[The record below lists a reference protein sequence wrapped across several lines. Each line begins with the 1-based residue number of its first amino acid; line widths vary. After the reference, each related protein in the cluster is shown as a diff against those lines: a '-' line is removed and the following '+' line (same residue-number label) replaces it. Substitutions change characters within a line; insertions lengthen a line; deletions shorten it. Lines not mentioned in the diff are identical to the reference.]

1 MRLRRGAQYL
11 PAPDSW
17 RGNSLRVKAGSRGFG
32 LGKKAMN
39 APQAGR
45 RRAVIE
51 AVAPAVDG
59 GRFPIKRSV
68 GERVV
73 VEATVFADG
82 HDVLGCVVQHRAEH
96 RSEWSEA
103 RMQPL
108 GNDRWRGE
116 FALELC
122 GLHRYRV
129 QAWVDH
135 FATWRRD
142 LLKRCEAGQDLSV
155 PLTIGTRL
163 VEQAAGRAH
172 DEAALRLADWAVR
185 LGGNASVEDRTGWA
199 LDEQLLDLMTH
210 YPERS
215 LATTSE
221 PQLGVMVDRP
231 LARFSAWYEVFPR
244 SASPHPGRHGTL
256 RDCEARLAYVAE
268 MGFDI
273 VYLPPIHPIGST
285 FRKGPNNTLS
295 GAAGDPGS
303 PWAIGSAAGGH
314 TAVHPELGGL
324 DDFRRLVAK
333 AAELDLEI
341 ALDIA
346 FQCSPDHPWV
356 REHPQWFVHRPDG
369 TIQYAEN
376 PPKKYQDIYPL
387 NFETEDWR
395 ALWEALREVFLYW
408 VEQGVTV
415 FRVDNPHTK
424 SLHFWEWV
432 IAEVKR
438 TAPGA
443 IFLSEAFTR
452 PPILHRLAKAG
463 FSQSYNYFPW
473 RNTKWEL
480 TQYFTELTRGPG
492 REYLRPNL
500 WPNTP
505 DILPEYLQYGGRA
518 AFAVRL
524 VLAGTL
530 GASYGIY
537 GPAFE
542 LHENRALEPGSEEYL
557 DSEKYQ
563 IKAWDLDRPDSL
575 KDLIA
580 RVNRIRRDNPAL
592 HSDWNLRFHPI
603 DNDQLIA
610 YSKHDAQSGNTV
622 LVVVNL
628 DPHHRQIGWVE
639 LPLSEL
645 GMHPHQTYQMHDLLG
660 GARYLWSG
668 ERNYVELDPAKV
680 PGHIFRLRRRLR
692 TERDFDYFF

>member
-1 MRLRRGAQYL
+1 MA
-11 PAPDSW
+11 AW
-17 RGNSLRVKAGSRGFG
+17 AGSG
-32 LGKKAMN
+32 GKARL
-39 APQAGR
+39 AGKR
-45 RRAVIE
+45 RTVIE

-59 GRFPIKRSV
+59 GRFPIKRTV
-68 GERVV
+68 GERVA
-73 VEATVFADG
+73 VEAVVFVDG
-82 HDVLGCVVQHRAEH
+82 HDVLGCAVQYRMQQDPA
-96 RSEWSEA
+96 WSEI

-108 GNDRWRGE
+108 GNDRWHGE
-116 FALELC
+116 FTVEQC
-122 GLHRYRV
+122 TPYCYRV

-142 LLKRCEAGQDLSV
+142 LVKRFEAGQELSV
-155 PLTIGTRL
+155 PLSMGADL
-163 VEQAAGRAH
+163 VEQAASRAH
-172 DEAALRLADWAVR
+172 GATALQLADWAAR
-185 LGGNASVEDRTGWA
+185 LGGNASLEERTQWA
-199 LDEQLLDLMTH
+199 LDEDLLHLMGR
-210 YPERS
+210 YPGRS
-215 LATTSE
+215 LATTSAPE
-221 PQLGVMVDRP
+221 LGVTVDPP
-231 LARFSAWYEVFPR
+231 LARFSAWYELFPR
-244 SASPHPGRHGTL
+244 STGPAGQHGTL
-256 RDCEARLAYVAE
+256 RDCEARLPYVAE

-273 VYLPPIHPIGST
+273 LYLPPVHPIGRT

-295 GAAGDPGS
+295 GTRSDPGS
-303 PWAIGSAAGGH
+303 PWAIGAPAGGH
-314 TAVHPELGGL
+314 TAIHPELGTL

-333 AAELDLEI
+333 AAELGLEV

-356 REHPQWFVHRPDG
+356 QEHPQWFLHRPDG

-387 NFETEDWR
+387 NFESDDWQG
-395 ALWEALREVFLYW
+395 LWEALRDVFLFW
-408 VEQGVTV
+408 VEQGISV

-438 TAPGA
+438 TAPQA
-443 IFLSEAFTR
+443 MFLSEAFTR
-452 PPILHRLAKAG
+452 PALLHRLAKAG

-480 TQYFTELTRGPG
+480 TQYFTELTQGPG
-492 REYLRPNL
+492 REYLRPSL

-505 DILPEYLQYGGRA
+505 DILPEYLQYGGRP

-524 VLAGTL
+524 VLAATL

-542 LHENRALEPGSEEYL
+542 LHEHRAREPGGEEYL
-557 DSEKYQ
+557 DSEKYE
-563 IKAWDLDRPDSL
+563 IKVWNIERRDSL
-575 KDLIA
+575 KDLVA

-592 HSDWNLRFHPI
+592 QSDWNLRFHPI
-603 DNDQLIA
+603 DNEQLIA
-610 YSKHDAQSGNTV
+610 YSKHDADSGNTV

-628 DPHHRQIGWVE
+628 DPHHRQSGWVE
-639 LPLSEL
+639 VPLDDL
-645 GMHPHQTYQMHDLLG
+645 GMHSHHTYQMHDLLG

-668 ERNYVELDPAKV
+668 PRNYVQLDPAKLPAHV
-680 PGHIFRLRRRLR
+680 FRLRRRLR